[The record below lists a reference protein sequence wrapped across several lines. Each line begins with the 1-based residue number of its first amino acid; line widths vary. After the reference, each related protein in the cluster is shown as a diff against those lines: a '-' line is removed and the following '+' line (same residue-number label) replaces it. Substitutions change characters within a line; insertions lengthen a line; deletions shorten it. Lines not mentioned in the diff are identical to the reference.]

1 MKRWVVILTA
11 GSGYNQKYAPPL
23 TFFKRFRDAEK
34 YLRGKI
40 KKQIEHN
47 IKAREQGRGWGGS
60 AYTIKE
66 FLESNCITQFDTNE
80 GEFFLEEVVFE

>member
-1 MKRWVVILTA
+1 MKRWVVIETV

-40 KKQIEHN
+40 KKHLERQT
-47 IKAREQGRGWGGS
+47 
-60 AYTIKE
+60 YYDTIKE
-66 FLESNCITQFDTNE
+66 FLTHHCIYNFETNE

>member
-1 MKRWVVILTA
+1 MKRWVVIETV

-23 TFFKRFRDAEK
+23 IFFKRFRDAEK

-40 KKQIEHN
+40 KAFIDLERQT
-47 IKAREQGRGWGGS
+47 
-60 AYTIKE
+60 YYDTIKE
-66 FLESNCITQFDTNE
+66 FLESNCLYNFETNE